1 MPLANKL
8 ELEQALRARLLV
20 NSISSKDT
28 KHSIVNRTKRLFK
41 KKPSI
46 EVNKQDKFG
55 NFKMYEQFFDLP
67 VGDIRHI
74 PNLNETKAMF
84 KEYLKNWSHMINVS
98 DDPNITSLAEEK
110 GQFTMY
116 DSFERSSD
124 AIQDTQKIEQELLHL
139 SGDEA
144 RFLVLP
150 LLSGRPLHKEEKE
163 LIKDTTENEPVYTS
177 LTGAIIQNQ
186 NNKYLVTL
194 VTSNDQEL
202 TIRKCAI
209 DQDKTKELAN
219 LLGTPLHSSH
229 ENMTTLVDKF
239 ENLRNKQ
246 EIKETAKNISH
257 SKKFHFLLPQLYYT
271 VDYIFY
277 GNAIDQIHEDVQK
290 NGQIQDQKGKAID
303 EQTKPPMDYFNLT
316 PATQQN
322 NHKRLMNEFH
332 YAALKRMNQLQY
344 SEDLLHSMVIVH
356 NKTEQ
361 VENMD
366 KNWKTKIEDTILT
379 TSQQRK
385 SLSRQ
390 DSVEVED
397 RGIYL
402 AELREPKEIFE
413 KAEEQLKQSRGI
425 VLPNEVAAISRSLQY
440 SKYYQLEKNSIV
452 QELSRLMPGDPTSF
466 LVTSHDIQIKL
477 KDKGPHEKQN
487 LGCVIRKNTFGNF
500 IVSVVDPTGYYQKR
514 TQVNG
519 LLPCVHEFEISK
531 SNLSELAQALNKSND
546 KNKSDFI
553 LQRDLS
559 LISNG
564 GKVTDYIIDQSAY
577 LKSKQGF
584 HHFSAA
590 VDFVIFSSTMQL
602 GRYVYINDLK
612 KLSGKNTELANN
624 LGEERALKIAYP
636 EHFAQKKVKK
646 TRASNSQIRDVYKN
660 SIFDQERE

>member
-74 PNLNETKAMF
+74 PDLNETKAMF

-144 RFLVLP
+144 RFLILP

-163 LIKDTTENEPVYTS
+163 LIKDTTENEPIYTS

-229 ENMTTLVDKF
+229 ENMTTL
-239 ENLRNKQ
+239 
-246 EIKETAKNISH
+246 
-257 SKKFHFLLPQLYYT
+257 KKRQRIYH
-271 VDYIFY
+271 I
-277 GNAIDQIHEDVQK
+277 QK
-290 NGQIQDQKGKAID
+290 NFIS
-303 EQTKPPMDYFNLT
+303 YFRNYITPLT
-316 PATQQN
+316 TFFMGMLLIKFMRMF
-322 NHKRLMNEFH
+322 KRTVKYKVRRLRPLMN
-332 YAALKRMNQLQY
+332 KRSPQWIT
-344 SEDLLHSMVIVH
+344 SILH
-356 NKTEQ
+356 
-361 VENMD
+361 
-366 KNWKTKIEDTILT
+366 
-379 TSQQRK
+379 QQ
-385 SLSRQ
+385 
-390 DSVEVED
+390 
-397 RGIYL
+397 
-402 AELREPKEIFE
+402 
-413 KAEEQLKQSRGI
+413 
-425 VLPNEVAAISRSLQY
+425 
-440 SKYYQLEKNSIV
+440 
-452 QELSRLMPGDPTSF
+452 
-466 LVTSHDIQIKL
+466 
-477 KDKGPHEKQN
+477 
-487 LGCVIRKNTFGNF
+487 
-500 IVSVVDPTGYYQKR
+500 
-514 TQVNG
+514 
-519 LLPCVHEFEISK
+519 
-531 SNLSELAQALNKSND
+531 LNK
-546 KNKSDFI
+546 
-553 LQRDLS
+553 
-559 LISNG
+559 
-564 GKVTDYIIDQSAY
+564 II
-577 LKSKQGF
+577 
-584 HHFSAA
+584 
-590 VDFVIFSSTMQL
+590 
-602 GRYVYINDLK
+602 IN
-612 KLSGKNTELANN
+612 
-624 LGEERALKIAYP
+624 
-636 EHFAQKKVKK
+636 V
-646 TRASNSQIRDVYKN
+646 
-660 SIFDQERE
+660 